1 MWNKGRKIAIN
12 KMHSASLHLP
22 YEGEGGLLMANYGY
36 AKWKIKMCRC
46 SWLGNIGT
54 IRPKLEKLWY
64 EMGNYFLLNY
74 PKDI

>member
-54 IRPKLEKLWY
+54 IRQINWINFGMKRIIIFIWL
-64 EMGNYFLLNY
+64 
-74 PKDI
+74 